1 MSDQTQD
8 KLWSD
13 EAIGRTVREYCSYR
27 VADTI
32 LCMSQGAAHSL
43 LTEIRDDYEQRLAAV
58 SAERDELQ
66 ASFDL
71 RWNADMKAIARWQ
84 ESTGRELVWPDHADL
99 CVWLMQEI
107 KRVGAERDEL
117 RQELAE
123 CAEVAGALARQG
135 DDIVKWRKHAG
146 LPTRTTPAAGVT
158 QLEPCPFCGGE
169 ASIKRTDT
177 VTFVFCATRDCVGPS
192 ASGYSDGEAFAAWNR
207 RAGEERGDGASK

>member
-117 RQELAE
+117 RQQLAALE
-123 CAEVAGALARQG
+123 QAGTWEPVPDGTYSADKLLVHVLAGRYVIATKATH
-135 DDIVKWRKHAG
+135 DDTGQDYWNATS
-146 LPTRTTPAAGVT
+146 LPNDYRLCRTRP
-158 QLEPCPFCGGE
+158 
-169 ASIKRTDT
+169 
-177 VTFVFCATRDCVGPS
+177 ATRQEG
-192 ASGYSDGEAFAAWNR
+192 
-207 RAGEERGDGASK
+207 GDGASK